1 MKNTGVIRKIDD
13 LGRIVIPKEIRNN
26 LNIKSFDDLEIYVES
41 NKIVLNK
48 ISTEE
53 FLKSN
58 SKLIIDSTSD
68 LVDIKIYITDKEKVI
83 TNGDLENKKL
93 DNKLLEI
100 LNDRMIVNKNITE
113 VYFNKTGYFYILPI
127 INNSDIKGL
136 LILYKKT
143 LFNKEEEFLGKVLKN
158 IIENK

>member
-113 VYFNKTGYFYILPI
+113 VYFKL
-127 INNSDIKGL
+127 
-136 LILYKKT
+136 
-143 LFNKEEEFLGKVLKN
+143 
-158 IIENK
+158 